1 MEQVGSS
8 ENSEEIKNLKDSD
21 MSRRHSA
28 EKRKIAPDPL
38 YKSFMVAK
46 FVNCLMLS
54 GKKSTARRIVYN
66 AIAKFAE
73 KVKANNPLEAFEQ
86 ALENAKPS
94 LEVKSRRIGGATY
107 QVPIEIAP
115 ERRAS
120 MAMRWIIMHSRAKA
134 GRSMEEGLA
143 MELADCFQN
152 QGSTIKKKDDTHR
165 MAEAN
170 RAFAHYKW

>member
-1 MEQVGSS
+1 
-8 ENSEEIKNLKDSD
+8 
-21 MSRRHSA
+21 MSRRRRA
-28 EKRKIAPDPL
+28 VKRPIDPDPVYNNQVL
-38 YKSFMVAK
+38 AK
-46 FVNCLMLS
+46 FINKLMYS
-54 GKKSTARRIVYN
+54 GKKSVARKIVYN
-66 AIAKFAE
+66 ALEKLAK
-73 KVKANNPLEAFEQ
+73 KVKSENPLEAFEQ

-107 QVPIEIAP
+107 QVPMEIPAD
-115 ERRAS
+115 RRIA
-120 MAMRWIIMHSRAKA
+120 MAMQWIIRFAREKS

-143 MELADCFQN
+143 MELSDCFQN